1 MATSVYFNNYS
12 AATLNQQRL
21 LEDLIVE
28 SVKIHGH
35 DVFYLP
41 RESWDADDTIF
52 GENVNS
58 KFERAYN
65 IEMYLANVEG
75 YEGDGDFFSK
85 FGLEIRDTS
94 NFIVTKRSFDR
105 YVPSNVCIRPRE
117 GDLIFVPV
125 LQKIFEIKFV
135 EEELLF
141 FSLGKRNPYIYELR
155 CELFRYSNENINTG
169 IDVVDHIEHTLSYT
183 MQLNLNGGSGNYIIG
198 ERIYQGDDLET
209 STASA
214 EVKNWDPNTHKLLLL
229 NVKGEFA
236 TGSNV
241 IGDTSGTTYNVT
253 ISDTIGDFL
262 DYDIYD
268 NRQLQTEADD
278 FIDFSENNPFGRP

>member
-94 NFIVTKRSFDR
+94 NFIVTRRSFDR
-105 YVPSNVCIRPRE
+105 YVPPSV
-117 GDLIFVPV
+117 
-125 LQKIFEIKFV
+125 
-135 EEELLF
+135 
-141 FSLGKRNPYIYELR
+141 
-155 CELFRYSNENINTG
+155 
-169 IDVVDHIEHTLSYT
+169 
-183 MQLNLNGGSGNYIIG
+183 
-198 ERIYQGDDLET
+198 
-209 STASA
+209 
-214 EVKNWDPNTHKLLLL
+214 
-229 NVKGEFA
+229 
-236 TGSNV
+236 
-241 IGDTSGTTYNVT
+241 
-253 ISDTIGDFL
+253 
-262 DYDIYD
+262 
-268 NRQLQTEADD
+268 
-278 FIDFSENNPFGRP
+278 